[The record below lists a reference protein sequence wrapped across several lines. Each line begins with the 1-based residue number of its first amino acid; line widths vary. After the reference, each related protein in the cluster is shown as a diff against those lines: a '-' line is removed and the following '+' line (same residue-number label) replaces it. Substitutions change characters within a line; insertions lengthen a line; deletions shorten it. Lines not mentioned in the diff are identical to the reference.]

1 MATRKKKDQKPEPS
15 KVEIYS
21 GRKQIL
27 CPMQPCVVRPDLTPD
42 LELGSSSSS
51 SPCDGEGEDGD
62 DMADGDEASS
72 PPITSDARDP
82 APSSA
87 RLSPSPQ
94 ERECELAIEEGENG
108 ETEDGETA

>member
-1 MATRKKKDQKPEPS
+1 MPKAKREPEPEKS

-21 GRKQIL
+21 GRPQIL
-27 CPMQPCVVRPDLTPD
+27 CPMQPCVVRPQQ
-42 LELGSSSSS
+42 LET
-51 SPCDGEGEDGD
+51 EDEKATAD
-62 DMADGDEASS
+62 DTASS

>member
-27 CPMQPCVVRPDLTPD
+27 CPMQPCVVRPDAT
-42 LELGSSSSS
+42 
-51 SPCDGEGEDGD
+51 
-62 DMADGDEASS
+62 S
-72 PPITSDARDP
+72 PPITSIARDP

-87 RLSPSPQ
+87 RLDPSPCDGEGETDDGTSPPAPLSFVDDAQ
-94 ERECELAIEEGENG
+94 DEGENG
-108 ETEDGETA
+108 EDGTSPPVSLS